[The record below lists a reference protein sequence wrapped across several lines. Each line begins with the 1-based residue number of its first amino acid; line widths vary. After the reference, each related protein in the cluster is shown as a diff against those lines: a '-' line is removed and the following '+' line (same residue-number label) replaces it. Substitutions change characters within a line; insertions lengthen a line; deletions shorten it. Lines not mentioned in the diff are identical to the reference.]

1 MLTWIIAF
9 LPPDM
14 IRWIGRLQFRI
25 PIAGWIIGWFGNK
38 FLASEGI
45 IRYGVGAGLRFDARG
60 GSSGYLFGTTEPHE
74 QIALAKYLQAGFT
87 FYDIGANVGFFSTL
101 AGRLVGKSG
110 SVYAFEPNPVCVEK
124 VKKNAKLNGFD
135 HVKVVQAAVSSTTG
149 ITNFKIGHITG
160 ASTIVGNQLNDGLC
174 VAVVAIDDFIENEK
188 ASGPNLVMIDA
199 EGAEILILEGMHK
212 TILKFRPVI
221 MCEIHW
227 IGDEFK
233 EYFEKNLAGIGYTIK
248 RLDGE
253 NWPDGKIRFHAI
265 LLPINA

>member
-1 MLTWIIAF
+1 MLTWIIGI
-9 LPPDM
+9 LPPNI

-25 PIAGWIIGWFGNK
+25 PIIGPFIGWFGHNV
-38 FLASEGI
+38 LAAEGE
-45 IRYGVGAGLRFDARG
+45 IRYGVGAGLRFDAHG
-60 GSSGYLFGTTEPHE
+60 GSSGFLFGTTEPHE
-74 QIALAKYLQAGFT
+74 QDALAKYLQPGFI

-101 AGRLVGKSG
+101 AGRLVGETG
-110 SVYAFEPNPVCVEK
+110 CVYAFEPNPVCVEK

-135 HVKVVQAAVSSTTG
+135 HIKVIQAAVSSNTG
-149 ITNFKIGHITG
+149 SVNLKIGHITG
-160 ASTIVGNQLNDGLC
+160 ASTIVGNQQSDGLS
-174 VAVVAIDDFIENEK
+174 VAVVAIDDFLENEK
-188 ASGPNLVMIDA
+188 ARGPNLVMIDA

-227 IGDEFK
+227 IGDEFMQ
-233 EYFEKNLAGIGYTIK
+233 YFEKNLAGIGYTIK